1 MPKSVVRSGLEALS
15 VENWH
20 REWDQTTKGKTIKE
34 YFPVVAGRLN
44 RRINITNNFTT
55 VVTGHVNIKSYQH
68 HFKIIDSPK
77 CSCGKND
84 QTTHHL
90 LLECTVL
97 NRERERES
105 LISAVSK

>member
-1 MPKSVVRSGLEALS
+1 MSRIGTG
-15 VENWH
+15 NG
-20 REWDQTTKGKTIKE
+20 TKPLRGKTIKE
-34 YFPVVAGRLN
+34 YFPVAAGRLN

-77 CSCGKND
+77 CPCGKND
-84 QTTHHL
+84 QTTDHL